1 MSADINRARRRR
13 TAACNE
19 QGITR
24 KRYKKDRRAARMA
37 AAIKRGYLSIAAF
50 AKEAAMYEKELQ
62 AVSDIMD
69 KVPKPTPE
77 EVSSTLEHLEH
88 LERLQGQAGIPGSE
102 AIAEV
107 SFKPTWRLYA
117 AIGLGIVLVLTL
129 VAYLT

>member
-1 MSADINRARRRR
+1 MTADINRARRRI

-19 QGITR
+19 MGITR
-24 KRYKKDRRAARMA
+24 KRDKKNRRATRMA
-37 AAIKRGYLSIAAF
+37 AAIKRGYLSVAEWNRRRAEAERY
-50 AKEAAMYEKELQ
+50 AKEQDKLTIEILSKGIVDAIDDDI
-62 AVSDIMD
+62 VS
-69 KVPKPTPE
+69 
-77 EVSSTLEHLEH
+77 
-88 LERLQGQAGIPGSE
+88 AGIPTTK

>member
-1 MSADINRARRRR
+1 MTADINRARRRI

-24 KRYKKDRRAARMA
+24 KRYKKNRRAARMA
-37 AAIKRGYLSIAAF
+37 AAIKRGYLSVAEWNRRRAEAERY
-50 AKEAAMYEKELQ
+50 AKEQDKLTIEILSKGIVDAIDDDI
-62 AVSDIMD
+62 VS
-69 KVPKPTPE
+69 
-77 EVSSTLEHLEH
+77 
-88 LERLQGQAGIPGSE
+88 AGIPTTK